1 MPNMLPINN
10 GPPIWFVMLP
20 AQRAVDHWKLSPPF
34 SVDLTW
40 WKHGIKTNAVVRR
53 SSRKDNRETP
63 SENHFTIMPFSTE
76 TRISKRYLWRRWH
89 APPALGQERGKC
101 STYQAKTNWI
111 FISTIY
117 SSRMLTLFF
126 RSFLVLSL
134 QIVCAGGSCPPS
146 FSAVD
151 RPEQPTTVS
160 SKHRK
165 TAAVLWNLC
174 LRWKHFLPLGC
185 RIGRIRRGV
194 KEGKKRKTVLRA
206 WEAFKKKEA
215 RNHVSKRE
223 PRPQVFPP
231 GGSQCGVC
239 YRFCVFPRCAVR
251 GGKAKQVLFST
262 G

>member
-1 MPNMLPINN
+1 MAPVACSPGARTGKGEMFDIPSKN
-10 GPPIWFVMLP
+10 
-20 AQRAVDHWKLSPPF
+20 KLNIYIDYLFQSHADFIF
-34 SVDLTW
+34 SVFS
-40 WKHGIKTNAVVRR
+40 R
-53 SSRKDNRETP
+53 SR
-63 SENHFTIMPFSTE
+63 
-76 TRISKRYLWRRWH
+76 
-89 APPALGQERGKC
+89 C
-101 STYQAKTNWI
+101 
-111 FISTIY
+111 
-117 SSRMLTLFF
+117 
-126 RSFLVLSL
+126 RS
-134 QIVCAGGSCPPS
+134 CAGGSCPPS

-185 RIGRIRRGV
+185 RIGKIRRRV

-215 RNHVSKRE
+215 RNHVSKGE

-239 YRFCVFPRCAVR
+239 YRFCVFPWCAVR

>member
-134 QIVCAGGSCPPS
+134 QIVRWW
-146 FSAVD
+146 V
-151 RPEQPTTVS
+151 VS
-160 SKHRK
+160 P
-165 TAAVLWNLC
+165 
-174 LRWKHFLPLGC
+174 FFLGC
-185 RIGRIRRGV
+185 GSAGTTYDRFQQTPENSSCV
-194 KEGKKRKTVLRA
+194 MKLVLKVETLPA
-206 WEAFKKKEA
+206 A
-215 RNHVSKRE
+215 RV
-223 PRPQVFPP
+223 
-231 GGSQCGVC
+231 
-239 YRFCVFPRCAVR
+239 
-251 GGKAKQVLFST
+251 
-262 G
+262 